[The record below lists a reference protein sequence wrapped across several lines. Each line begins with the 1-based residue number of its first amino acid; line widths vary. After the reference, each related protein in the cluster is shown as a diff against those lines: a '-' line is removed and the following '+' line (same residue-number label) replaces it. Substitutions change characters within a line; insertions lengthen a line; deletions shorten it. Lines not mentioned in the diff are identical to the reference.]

1 MIAIAIRRSAGG
13 RSPERVLTVPAT
25 LTEIGAREWRGSAL
39 GAMPPLNLTKRSPC
53 AVSSAWASE
62 APSAKTAIAIAS
74 APSLFVPPLIPD
86 PG

>member
-1 MIAIAIRRSAGG
+1 M
-13 RSPERVLTVPAT
+13 PAT
-25 LTEIGAREWRGSAL
+25 LTEIGARECRGSAS

-62 APSAKTAIAIAS
+62 APSAKTAIAITG
-74 APSLFVPPLIPD
+74 APSLLIAPLIRD